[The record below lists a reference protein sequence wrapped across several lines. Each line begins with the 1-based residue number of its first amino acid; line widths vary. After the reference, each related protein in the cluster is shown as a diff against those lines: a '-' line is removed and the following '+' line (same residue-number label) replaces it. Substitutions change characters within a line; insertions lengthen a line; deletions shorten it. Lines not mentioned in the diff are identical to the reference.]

1 MESNNKVG
9 YGLSLEG
16 LGIITWIVFMI
27 LDYGSNAE
35 WLTSANDAVAVGSH
49 FWTWFPLW
57 APLAL
62 DLALLILVLPLIII
76 YVKNDL

>member
-27 LDYGSNAE
+27 LDYFFTQSIRVILEYN
-35 WLTSANDAVAVGSH
+35 
-49 FWTWFPLW
+49 
-57 APLAL
+57 
-62 DLALLILVLPLIII
+62 LIKI
-76 YVKNDL
+76 DFC